1 MLLIARR
8 IGESIQIGPDI
19 EVKIVHASRS
29 RVMVAV
35 AAPRDLKIWRKQ
47 GSSDDKT
54 TAGSPEAQERAA
66 NETIRQRRVKLAS
79 S

>member
-19 EVKIVHASRS
+19 EIKIVHASRS

-35 AAPRDLKIWRKQ
+35 AAPRDLKIWRTCAHSAK
-47 GSSDDKT
+47 KPAEEIPT
-54 TAGSPEAQERAA
+54 PERAA
-66 NETIRQRRVKLAS
+66 NETIRRRFKLVPGG
-79 S
+79 

>member
-8 IGESIQIGPDI
+8 PGESILVGPEI

-35 AAPRDLKIWRKQ
+35 IAPRELKIWRQ
-47 GSSDDKT
+47 GARNDTPSPVDPQT
-54 TAGSPEAQERAA
+54 RVQVAG
-66 NETIRQRRVKLAS
+66 
-79 S
+79 

>member
-47 GSSDDKT
+47 GGDEKT
-54 TAGSPEAQERAA
+54 SAAGADAPERAA
-66 NETIRQRRVKLAS
+66 NETIRQRRMKLAS